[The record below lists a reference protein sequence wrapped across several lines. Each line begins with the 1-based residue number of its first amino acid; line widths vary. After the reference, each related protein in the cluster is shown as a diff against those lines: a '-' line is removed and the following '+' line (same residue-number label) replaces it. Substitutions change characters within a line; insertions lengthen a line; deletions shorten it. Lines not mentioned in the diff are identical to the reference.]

1 MAQKK
6 NKLQKIFDIR
16 IRTLFKNHHIVADFI
31 NGIVFH
37 NNASI
42 HFDDISLI
50 DSNLDSHLP
59 IQNITRERERD
70 NIYHVKI
77 DNEEC
82 LIGIEHQSQVDRSM
96 FQRTREYDEMNYLQ
110 QFFLY
115 RAHRQ
120 MIMGV
125 MTLVVYYGQKKWKAP
140 RAYEDMMKP
149 IPSVLKNYMNVAS
162 YPLIEMR
169 YLDPERF
176 HTQELK
182 ELITGLKYLYNHQY
196 DETHDITISH
206 EIAMTLAALTKNTQ
220 IYRKVKEEKIDMCQ
234 AIRDYGKENLNKGK
248 SIGKKEG
255 IHIGRNEGI
264 IQTLI
269 KLLQSKLGVLSKD
282 TIITIQSCNQEQLDS
297 LTIHIFDIYSE
308 KDILHYLSFD

>member
-1 MAQKK
+1 MSQKK
-6 NKLQKIFDIR
+6 YKLQKIFDIR
-16 IRTLFKNHHIVADFI
+16 IRTLFKNHHIVVDFI
-31 NGIVFH
+31 NGILFYG
-37 NNASI
+37 NAII
-42 HFDDISLI
+42 HFDDISLA
-50 DSNLDSHLP
+50 DSNLP

-70 NIYHVKI
+70 NIYLVKI
-77 DNEEC
+77 DDHEC
-82 LIGIEHQSQVDRSM
+82 LIGIEHQSQIDRSM

-115 RAHRQ
+115 QSNHQ

-125 MTLVVYYGQKKWKAP
+125 MTLVVYYGQKKWSAP

-149 IPSVLKNYMNVAS
+149 IPPVFKNYMNVAS

-196 DETHDITISH
+196 DETHDITVSH
-206 EIAMTLAALTKNTQ
+206 EIAISLAALTKNTQ
-220 IYRKVKEEKIDMCQ
+220 IYEKVKDKKIDMCQ
-234 AIRDYGKENLNKGK
+234 AIRDYGKENLR
-248 SIGKKEG
+248 IGKK
-255 IHIGRNEGI
+255 EGI

-269 KLLQSKLGVLSKD
+269 KQLQSKLRFLSKD
-282 TIITIQSCNQEQLDS
+282 TLAKIESCNQEQLDL
-297 LTIHIFDIYSE
+297 LTIHIFDIHSE
-308 KDILHYLSFD
+308 KDILRYL